1 MRTTLTARAIA
12 TNDHFGRPRYAGA
25 AGGSQKGRRVR
36 FLIVQLPPF
45 QDLVDA
51 YWRDV
56 ARLSYALAG
65 RDDGDDC
72 AQRAWEQAL
81 AAYPRLRHDRN
92 LKSWLLT
99 ITHRVAIDGH
109 RARARR
115 PVPVAAMPD
124 YASTDAERDPD
135 PELWAAVRTL
145 PERQRVAIALRYVLD
160 LDHAEIARQ
169 LHTTQTMSRRLISD
183 GLALLRKELGHD

>member
-1 MRTTLTARAIA
+1 M
-12 TNDHFGRPRYAGA
+12 
-25 AGGSQKGRRVR
+25 
-36 FLIVQLPPF
+36 QLPPF

-65 RDDGDDC
+65 PDDGDDC

-81 AAYPRLRHDRN
+81 QAYPRLRHDRN
-92 LKSWLLT
+92 LRGWLLT

-109 RARARR
+109 RARSRR
-115 PVPVAAMPD
+115 PVPLPAVPEN
-124 YASTDAERDPD
+124 SRIDAGSEPD

-145 PERQRVAIALRYVLD
+145 PERERVAVALRYVLD
-160 LDHAEIARQ
+160 LDHAEIAR
-169 LHTTQTMSRRLISD
+169 LLDTTPTMSRRLVSD
-183 GLALLRKELGHD
+183 GLAQLRKDLRND